1 MNSHRFNPSR
11 VAAVAVISALTF
23 VSTWTLAQT
32 APPVVAPKAVVKQ
45 GSERWEKEIAAY
57 EAADKQNPPKQGGV
71 VFTGASGI
79 RMWKTLEKDFPD
91 QAVINRGFGGSEMA
105 DSAYFADRIVTP
117 YKPRL
122 VVVQAGGNDINAG
135 KSPEQVLTDFKSF
148 VEKIRAKLPGTRT
161 RIFR

>member
-71 VFTGASGI
+71 GVY
-79 RMWKTLEKDFPD
+79 
-91 QAVINRGFGGSEMA
+91 RGFGDPDVE
-105 DSAYFADRIVTP
+105 
-117 YKPRL
+117 
-122 VVVQAGGNDINAG
+122 NAG
-135 KSPEQVLTDFKSF
+135 E
-148 VEKIRAKLPGTRT
+148 G
-161 RIFR
+161 IFRIRQ